1 MVPERWAAAD
11 NVREADRLKM
21 ERVQATF
28 AAIQASLAQ
37 GQAVV
42 FPTDTVPALAA
53 LPSHYAEIYRL
64 KSRSRSKPLIL
75 MGGSLAQLQPYIA
88 GWHPAWAGVAAQAWP
103 GAVTLVLP
111 ASTQVPP
118 DLVAADGSIGLR
130 WTAHPEAQALLLQI
144 GALVTTSVNRSGQ
157 PALTT
162 AATIRAEFPNL
173 AILDAPFPPP
183 APPSTVL
190 RWTEAGWQILR
201 QGDWQLPDV
210 S

>member
-1 MVPERWAAAD
+1 MLTTLAA
-11 NVREADRLKM
+11 
-21 ERVQATF
+21 VQ
-28 AAIQASLAQ
+28 QSLAQ

-53 LPSHYAEIYRL
+53 LPPYYAEIYRL

-75 MGGSLAQLQPYIA
+75 MGGSLEQLQPYA
-88 GWHPAWAGVAAQAWP
+88 ADWQPAWTTVASQAWP

-111 ASTQVPP
+111 ASAQVPP

-130 WTAHPEAQALLLQI
+130 WTAHPAAQALLLQT
-144 GALVTTSVNRSGQ
+144 GVLVTTSVNRSGQ

-162 AATIRAEFPNL
+162 PTTIRAEFPAL
-173 AILDAPFPPP
+173 PILDAPFPPP

-190 RWTEAGWQILR
+190 RWTDTGWQILR
-201 QGDWQLPDV
+201 QGAWQLPDDYPN
-210 S
+210 